1 MLIISFSQIYTCCAF
16 YQPKANLF
24 CSKWRVWCDSR
35 VILSNKKLELPQ
47 LATTWCVA
55 RQVWTWLVKCAT
67 SLFNSFCSKVAKQV
81 VARLTVQ
88 VVALGKDWIVLYFYI
103 TCVIKSTI
111 YLYMYAHNNNLIFC
125 KSGSQICSQMFVRSV
140 GIKTRASLRI
150 LQVCLASSDRQI
162 QRYNCITVFV
172 QTITPV
178 LPFKFLLQWR
188 PRV

>member
-103 TCVIKSTI
+103 TYIILIASNFTCMRTVTVWYSANQVRRSAAKCLSAVLGSRPELLSEFYKSVSPALIARFKGTI
-111 YLYMYAHNNNLIFC
+111 V
-125 KSGSQICSQMFVRSV
+125 SQ
-140 GIKTRASLRI
+140 
-150 LQVCLASSDRQI
+150 
-162 QRYNCITVFV
+162 
-172 QTITPV
+172 
-178 LPFKFLLQWR
+178 
-188 PRV
+188 